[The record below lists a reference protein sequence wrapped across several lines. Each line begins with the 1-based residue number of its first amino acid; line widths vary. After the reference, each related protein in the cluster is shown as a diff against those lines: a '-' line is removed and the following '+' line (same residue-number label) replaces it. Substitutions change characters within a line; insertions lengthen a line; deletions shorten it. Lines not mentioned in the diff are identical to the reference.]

1 MTSATS
7 TTRRVSQPAAGSA
20 SAQEPAVTGNP
31 VCPKCGG
38 PMWDNRDSK
47 RNPRAPDFRC
57 RNRICDGVLWP
68 GQHRAAVPII
78 GRTPRAG
85 ESENGAGDGGDRR
98 SDPGGNGRDGL
109 SALRRCYLD
118 VTEFVLS
125 HVRNMY
131 ERHGVRWSAGAF
143 ASITA
148 TLFIAETKPEFWR
161 QGYGSQPTR
170 EGP

>member
-1 MTSATS
+1 MTSPTS
-7 TTRRVSQPAAGSA
+7 TTRRVSQPAAGGA
-20 SAQEPAVTGNP
+20 SAQDAAVTGNLA
-31 VCPKCGG
+31 CPKCGG

-57 RNRICDGVLWP
+57 RNRTCDGVVWP
-68 GQHRAAVPII
+68 GQHRAAVPIV
-78 GRTPRAG
+78 GRTPGVGASGNGDSDVSRA
-85 ESENGAGDGGDRR
+85 ESGAN
-98 SDPGGNGRDGL
+98 GGNGL

-125 HVRNMY
+125 HVRDVY

-161 QGYGSQPTR
+161 QRYGSQATR

>member
-1 MTSATS
+1 MTTGPS
-7 TTRRVSQPAAGSA
+7 TTQRVSQPAAGGQLA
-20 SAQEPAVTGNP
+20 HEPAVTGNP
-31 VCPKCGG
+31 ACPRCGG

-57 RNRICDGVLWP
+57 RNRTCDGVLWP
-68 GQHRAAVPII
+68 GQHRAAVPIV
-78 GRTPRAG
+78 GRTAG
-85 ESENGAGDGGDRR
+85 VGGSGNGDGDGSRAER
-98 SDPGGNGRDGL
+98 NANGGNGL

-125 HVRNMY
+125 HVRDVY

-161 QGYGSQPTR
+161 QGYGSQATR

>member
-1 MTSATS
+1 
-7 TTRRVSQPAAGSA
+7 
-20 SAQEPAVTGNP
+20 
-31 VCPKCGG
+31 
-38 PMWDNRDSK
+38 MWDNRDSK

-57 RNRICDGVLWP
+57 RNRVCDGVLWP

-78 GRTPRAG
+78 GRTAG
-85 ESENGAGDGGDRR
+85 GGA
-98 SDPGGNGRDGL
+98 SGNGDVSRPDSKGNGVNGNGL

-125 HVRNMY
+125 HVRDVY

-170 EGP
+170 DGS

>member
-1 MTSATS
+1 MQACPSS
-7 TTRRVSQPAAGSA
+7 TLKRLGLPYQNYKQPQGGPLSSKRRRTRRVILDHLSKQVSISPEHRRVMMRNGGGDA
-20 SAQEPAVTGNP
+20 SR
-31 VCPKCGG
+31 
-38 PMWDNRDSK
+38 RDSR
-47 RNPRAPDFRC
+47 RN
-57 RNRICDGVLWP
+57 DG
-68 GQHRAAVPII
+68 
-78 GRTPRAG
+78 
-85 ESENGAGDGGDRR
+85 NGDG
-98 SDPGGNGRDGL
+98 P

-125 HVRNMY
+125 HVRDVY

-161 QGYGSQPTR
+161 QGYGSQATR

>member
-1 MTSATS
+1 
-7 TTRRVSQPAAGSA
+7 
-20 SAQEPAVTGNP
+20 
-31 VCPKCGG
+31 
-38 PMWDNRDSK
+38 
-47 RNPRAPDFRC
+47 
-57 RNRICDGVLWP
+57 
-68 GQHRAAVPII
+68 VPII
-78 GRTPRAG
+78 GRTAG
-85 ESENGAGDGGDRR
+85 VGASDNGDVSRRDGARN
-98 SDPGGNGRDGL
+98 GGNGNGL

-125 HVRNMY
+125 HVRDVY

-161 QGYGSQPTR
+161 QGYGSQATR

>member
-1 MTSATS
+1 
-7 TTRRVSQPAAGSA
+7 
-20 SAQEPAVTGNP
+20 
-31 VCPKCGG
+31 
-38 PMWDNRDSK
+38 MWDNRDSK

-57 RNRICDGVLWP
+57 RNRVCDGVLWP
-68 GQHRAAVPII
+68 GQHRAAVPIV
-78 GRTPRAG
+78 GRTARVTA
-85 ESENGAGDGGDRR
+85 SDNGDGDVSWTDDRGN
-98 SDPGGNGRDGL
+98 GGNGNEL

-125 HVRNMY
+125 RVRDVY

-161 QGYGSQPTR
+161 QGYGSQATR

>member
-20 SAQEPAVTGNP
+20 SAQQPAVTGDP
-31 VCPKCGG
+31 ACPKCGG

-57 RNRICDGVLWP
+57 RNRISDGVLWP

-78 GRTPRAG
+78 GRTPRVGAAG
-85 ESENGAGDGGDRR
+85 IGTEAVAESRKETSGSGPN
-98 SDPGGNGRDGL
+98 GL

-125 HVRNMY
+125 HVGGVY
-131 ERHGVRWSAGAF
+131 ERHGVRWSAGAVVAF
-143 ASITA
+143 AA
-148 TLFIAETKPEFWR
+148 TR
-161 QGYGSQPTR
+161 
-170 EGP
+170 